1 MTKRT
6 KGGKRAESKATQSKK
21 VQTAWHPMFAQVTQL
36 YLPEG
41 YKMITEYELSLEPQR
56 IDIVVWE
63 EATPPPD
70 AGKADTIREMPALT
84 TRLTKRNILEFK
96 SPADS
101 LGRTDYAIIHGY
113 AYQYYNK
120 EDGWIDEDLS
130 LFIIAPQVT
139 EAFRSGVQG
148 LKASMKE
155 VEKGIWRIDTPFC
168 ACWCLEANEL
178 WKTEGNA
185 ALSFFSKDFI
195 DCPQKLAHVTG
206 VSHHLYILLTQQFAK
221 FLRRQKTMPLLHK
234 ELLQKSLAEL
244 EDEFCR
250 SLTVEQRLKG
260 ISISERLKDLS
271 PEERLKDL
279 STEERLKDISPEE
292 LLKHIPPEERL
303 KDLSPEEILLGLSPK
318 EKASLKKL
326 LK

>member
-1 MTKRT
+1 MTKKT

-36 YLPEG
+36 YLPKG

-63 EATPPPD
+63 DATPPPD
-70 AGKADTIREMPALT
+70 AGKADIIRELPALT

-120 EDGWIDEDLS
+120 EDGWLDEDLS

-139 EAFRSGVQG
+139 EVFRSGMQK
-148 LKASMKE
+148 LRASMKNE
-155 VEKGIWRIDTPFC
+155 ERGIWRIDTPFC
-168 ACWCLEANEL
+168 ACWCLETNEL

-185 ALSFFSKDFI
+185 AFSFFSKDFI
-195 DCPQKLAHVTG
+195 DCPQELAHVKG
-206 VSHHLYILLTQQFAK
+206 VSYQLYILLIQQYAE
-221 FLRRQKTMPLLHK
+221 FLRRQRAMPLLHK
-234 ELLQKSLAEL
+234 ELLQKSLAAL
-244 EDEFCR
+244 EEEFCR
-250 SLTVEQRLKG
+250 SLTIEQRLKG
-260 ISISERLKDLS
+260 ISISEL
-271 PEERLKDL
+271 
-279 STEERLKDISPEE
+279 LKDISPEE
-292 LLKHIPPEERL
+292 LLKHIPPEEILRVRLIEERL
-303 KDLSPEEILLGLSPK
+303 KDLSLEERLIGLSPK

>member
-6 KGGKRAESKATQSKK
+6 KGGKRAESEATQSKK

-63 EATPPPD
+63 DAILPPD
-70 AGKADTIREMPALT
+70 AGKADIIREMPALT

-139 EAFRSGVQG
+139 EVFRSGVQE
-148 LKASMKE
+148 LRASMKNE
-155 VEKGIWRIDTPFC
+155 ERGIWRIDTPFC

-185 ALSFFSKDFI
+185 AFSFFSKDFI
-195 DCPQKLAHVTG
+195 DCPHKLAHVKG
-206 VSHHLYILLTQQFAK
+206 VSYQLYILLTQQYAQ
-221 FLRRQKTMPLLHK
+221 FLRRQDTMPLLHK
-234 ELLQKSLAEL
+234 ELLQKSLDEL
-244 EDEFCR
+244 EEEFYR
-250 SLTVEQRLKG
+250 SLTLEQRLKG
-260 ISISERLKDLS
+260 ISISELLKDIS

-279 STEERLKDISPEE
+279 SPEE
-292 LLKHIPPEERL
+292 LLKHIPPEELL
-303 KDLSPEEILLGLSPK
+303 KHLSPEERLLGLSPK